1 MEGEQ
6 QIIYCSEF
14 EYYEVNV
21 FFFKKKIITRA
32 HIAAQGNV

>member
-21 FFFKKKIITRA
+21 FFFKKIITGA
-32 HIAAQGNV
+32 HIATQGNV